1 MIPKIIHYCWFGR
14 KEKTKLEKKC
24 IRSWKKYCPDYK
36 IIEWNEDNYDI
47 ASAPLFVRQAYD
59 KRKWAFVSDY
69 VRYYAVYENGGI
81 YLDTDVQIIKSIDFL
96 LADTAFFGIQHLDLH
111 PASGLGFGAVKGHGF
126 IKELMDAYQEVS
138 FILSEGIYNVI
149 PCPDR
154 DYASFCKYGFKLID
168 EKQILSN
175 GVHIYPT
182 EFFCP
187 WIIGSPY
194 LKKTKNT
201 VTIHWF
207 AASWLSDEQK
217 KNRHEKHKKQ
227 YFDYFIHIP
236 NRFGMRVLGMKR
248 YNRLKRIFGRR

>member
-14 KEKTKLEKKC
+14 EEKTKLVKKC

-47 ASAPLFVRQAYD
+47 AAAPLFVRQAYD

-69 VRYYAVYENGGI
+69 VRYYVVFEYGGI
-81 YLDTDVQIIKSIDFL
+81 YMDTDVQIIKNIDFL
-96 LADTAFFGIQHLDLH
+96 LADTVFFGIQHLDLH

-126 IKELMDAYQEVS
+126 IKELMGAYEGVS
-138 FILSEGIYNVI
+138 FILSEGKYNQI

-154 DYASFCKYGFKLID
+154 DYALFCRYGFKLSD
-168 EKQILSN
+168 EEQILTN

-187 WIIGSPY
+187 WIKGNPF

-201 VTIHWF
+201 VMIHWF
-207 AASWLSDEQK
+207 AASWLGDEHRI
-217 KNRHEKHKKQ
+217 NRRKQQ
-227 YFDYFIHIP
+227 YFDYFIYVP